1 MIGSRLSRQAQ
12 TPPRCLFMTVVI
24 AAVMA
29 VGCEQSAPVN
39 SGGSPGTSNPD
50 LSTDDGGDAAGK
62 TKAKVPDEIPVVTPT
77 PELAKQPGKPDPA
90 GDSGRPQPSAT
101 PGSPGEP
108 VGEKPEN
115 PPGQVNSPP
124 PVNPEKPVDPET
136 TAEAL
141 LELSQEFLE
150 VKDTKQARFW
160 LEHITKEFPKTKAAA
175 RATALL
181 KSLAG

>member
-1 MIGSRLSRQAQ
+1 MIGSRLSRQVQ
-12 TPPRCLFMTVVI
+12 TPPRWLFMTVVI

-77 PELAKQPGKPDPA
+77 PELAKQPEKPDPA
-90 GDSGRPQPSAT
+90 GDSGRPQPPAK
-101 PGSPGEP
+101 PDEP
-108 VGEKPEN
+108 VGEKPGN
-115 PPGQVNSPP
+115 PAGQVNSPP
-124 PVNPEKPVDPET
+124 PVNPEKPADPET
-136 TAEAL
+136 TAAAL

-175 RATALL
+175 RAAALL